1 MEIKYCA
8 VTTADRLAALKSV
21 SDNLETN
28 KNTIFWEQIIIVTGM
43 VVVIGIYIH
52 QAYIDKK
59 KICFLLKNQLN
70 ELFRIIAESDV
81 ETK

>member
-8 VTTADRLAALKSV
+8 VTTADRLAALQSV

-28 KNTIFWEQIIIVTGM
+28 KNTIPWEQIIIVTGI
-43 VVVIGIYIH
+43 VVVIGIYLH

-59 KICFLLKNQLN
+59 EK
-70 ELFRIIAESDV
+70 AV
-81 ETK
+81 